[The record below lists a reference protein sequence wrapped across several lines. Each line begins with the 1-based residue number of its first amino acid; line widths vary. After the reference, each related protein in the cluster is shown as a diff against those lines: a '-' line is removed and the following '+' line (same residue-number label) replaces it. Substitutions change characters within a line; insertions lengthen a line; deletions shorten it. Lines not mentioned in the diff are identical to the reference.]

1 MTELAD
7 RIARLSPA
15 KRALLE
21 RRLLERHGSD
31 SAGIRRRT
39 PEEPPLLS
47 FGQQRLWF
55 LEQLEPESALYIVPS
70 AQHLEGPL
78 DVDALRRAFAG
89 IVGRH
94 EVMRTRIEAPDGV
107 PRPVIDQAG
116 TWELPLRNLSDLA
129 PAEREAE
136 LQHAIDSCALRRFDL
151 AREWPF
157 RALLLRLDAQKH
169 VLVTAWHHIASD
181 AWSAGVFARELAALY
196 GAYAA
201 GKPSPLA
208 ELPIQYADFARWQR
222 ERLGGDVL
230 AAHLSYW
237 AEQLAG
243 SPPSLELPNDYRRP
257 AVQSYNGAEET
268 LALPAELGA
277 ALGGLARAEGATLF
291 MTLLAAW
298 NCLLWRY
305 SEQDDILIG
314 TPVAGRSAVDT
325 EGLIGLFLNTMVMR
339 TRMRAEASFR
349 ELLGQVREA
358 ALGAFAHAELP
369 FEKLVEELRIER
381 DLSRSPLFGVQFN
394 LRNVARRHLTLPG
407 ITVTPLATPRRIA
420 KYDLSLAVD
429 ERPDGLLLQLE
440 YNTDLWKPA
449 TIARMLQ
456 PAAYAA
462 VGRRRRAGHPAG
474 TPAAGGA
481 PGATGAAWPAR
492 RKPA

>member
-1 MTELAD
+1 MPEYGA
-7 RIARLSPA
+7 ARRS
-15 KRALLE
+15 
-21 RRLLERHGSD
+21 
-31 SAGIRRRT
+31 
-39 PEEPPLLS
+39 EPPLLS

-107 PRPVIDQAG
+107 PRPVINQAG

-136 LQHAIDSCALRRFDL
+136 LQHAINSCALRRFDL
-151 AREWPF
+151 GARVAVP
-157 RALLLRLDAQKH
+157 
-169 VLVTAWHHIASD
+169 
-181 AWSAGVFARELAALY
+181 GAA
-196 GAYAA
+196 AAA
-201 GKPSPLA
+201 GRPEACARHGVARISPRMPGRRAYSRASWQHCTAHTRQASPRRWPSCRSNM
-208 ELPIQYADFARWQR
+208 PISRAGSAR
-222 ERLGGDVL
+222 RLGGDVL

-339 TRMRAEASFR
+339 TRMRAEA
-349 ELLGQVREA
+349 
-358 ALGAFAHAELP
+358 AFASCSVRYAKP
-369 FEKLVEELRIER
+369 RSARSRTPSCRSKSW
-381 DLSRSPLFGVQFN
+381 SRSC
-394 LRNVARRHLTLPG
+394 ASS
-407 ITVTPLATPRRIA
+407 AT
-420 KYDLSLAVD
+420 
-429 ERPDGLLLQLE
+429 
-440 YNTDLWKPA
+440 
-449 TIARMLQ
+449 
-456 PAAYAA
+456 
-462 VGRRRRAGHPAG
+462 
-474 TPAAGGA
+474 
-481 PGATGAAWPAR
+481 
-492 RKPA
+492 